1 MSKEKKH
8 KKGLTAFGIIVLV
21 LVLILAI
28 IIGGTYWYINSKL
41 SKIQKVDIDENDLNV
56 SAQAEEQLA
65 DYRNIAIFGIDS
77 REDTYD
83 KGNRSD
89 CIIIASINNKTKD
102 VKLVS
107 VYRDTYVQVE
117 GHGLDKITHAY
128 SYGEAPLAI
137 KTLNTNLDLNI
148 KEFVTVNF
156 DAVKEIIDDIG
167 GISMNI
173 TAEEVPHIS
182 GITKAGTYNLTGEQ
196 ALAYARIRYATGG
209 DYKRTERMR
218 DVLTAVVNKVKT
230 FNISQ
235 LNILVDQVL
244 PRVYTNIT
252 ANDIFGLLPS
262 APNFKIVESL
272 GWPYDTKG
280 KTMDRWYGIP
290 ITLESNVTRL
300 HQEVF
305 EQKDYSPSDT
315 VKNISNQNYK
325 LLILGS
331 ALNELKTKTK
341 YQEEIEN
348 IVQTISSKVIF
359 TGFIKYEEINKFYSI
374 ADIAVLP
381 SIWDDPAPLTVIES
395 LVSGLPI
402 ITTNS
407 GGIPE
412 YATNGSAIIIER
424 NKDLVENL
432 SKSINLLLNDEAKLK
447 EMSISAKKVSKDLT
461 LNNYY
466 NNFIDIMK
474 KG

>member
-1 MSKEKKH
+1 MQGKHSKDYKKDDEYYEEDYIDDYNDVEELPKAFRKEENLDEEIPKALRKENNHEEPQRGSVEKMKKEKKRKH
-8 KKGLTAFGIIVLV
+8 RKLKIFGKIVLT
-21 LVLILAI
+21 LIIILAVLL
-28 IIGGTYWYINSKL
+28 GTAYWYITNKL
-41 SKIQKVDIDENDLNV
+41 GKMNKVDIDEADLGISTETSSNL
-56 SAQAEEQLA
+56 SK
-65 DYRNIAIFGIDS
+65 YRNIAIFGVDS
-77 REDTYD
+77 RSDDYGV
-83 KGNRSD
+83 GNRSD
-89 CIIIASINNKTKD
+89 CIIIASINNSTGEI
-102 VKLVS
+102 KLIS
-107 VYRDTYVQVE
+107 VYRDTYVNIK

-235 LNILVDQVL
+235 LNTLVDQVL

-262 APNFKIVESL
+262 APNFKITESL

-315 VKNISNQNYK
+315 IKQISND
-325 LLILGS
+325 II
-331 ALNELKTKTK
+331 AKTGYTK
-341 YQEEIEN
+341 
-348 IVQTISSKVIF
+348 
-359 TGFIKYEEINKFYSI
+359 
-374 ADIAVLP
+374 
-381 SIWDDPAPLTVIES
+381 
-395 LVSGLPI
+395 
-402 ITTNS
+402 
-407 GGIPE
+407 
-412 YATNGSAIIIER
+412 
-424 NKDLVENL
+424 
-432 SKSINLLLNDEAKLK
+432 
-447 EMSISAKKVSKDLT
+447 
-461 LNNYY
+461 
-466 NNFIDIMK
+466 
-474 KG
+474 